1 MDPVLADESGDRRDV
16 DDGASAGLAH
26 GGNRV
31 LHTEKDALGVH
42 VHEGVPGR
50 RALRVGIERAADAR
64 VVDEDMELAEAHHGG
79 GDGVPP
85 VRLASNVELHET
97 RLRARLGDVR
107 GHLGPLGFEKVAD
120 DDLRALPGEDCHL
133 APAHTAG
140 AAGDERDLPR
150 EPHEGGGSTSRAPE
164 VRSRYLAGISRPASR

>member
-1 MDPVLADESGDRRDV
+1 
-16 DDGASAGLAH
+16 
-26 GGNRV
+26 
-31 LHTEKDALGVH
+31 
-42 VHEGVPGR
+42 
-50 RALRVGIERAADAR
+50 
-64 VVDEDMELAEAHHGG
+64 MELAEAHHGG
-79 GDGVPP
+79 GDGVPT

-120 DDLRALPGEDCHL
+120 DDLRALPGEDCRL

-164 VRSRYLAGISRPASR
+164 VRSRYSAGISRPASREARRTASTLGPKIVLRSARAHSFDAWTVVREPWKRGMTYRAKSS